1 MRELLWA
8 RERPDH
14 EYPSDRRE
22 YRRMVVL
29 WRGPIELK
37 CPMNPGFEPTIDRT
51 IVIVKEANSTG
62 FADDTPWLARS
73 NGFWNGGSF

>member
-1 MRELLWA
+1 
-8 RERPDH
+8 
-14 EYPSDRRE
+14 
-22 YRRMVVL
+22 
-29 WRGPIELK
+29 
-37 CPMNPGFEPTIDRT
+37 MNPGFEPTIDRT